1 MIYTSVR
8 LGNSCA
14 HSGMDNGE
22 AEIEEVEFDEGL
34 RLPGELFDRM
44 FDYQQVCLKWLWELH
59 TQKVGRLLS
68 FSNT

>member
-1 MIYTSVR
+1 
-8 LGNSCA
+8 
-14 HSGMDNGE
+14 MDNGE